1 MKLSEIKTSLKS
13 NIVNIRALLRAA
25 CLLILHLAAFF
36 SLFAHALF
44 PRAEAAP
51 AASRAVQNK
60 NKRAQ
65 AAPAPVRTAAD
76 ADFLRSEAERHVK
89 KIAAAAEAFQKYSP
103 MRDFSFYSK
112 IKHTGAPRPV
122 EIAGQPAA
130 YELPLIAGDYAAL
143 FIYLSSDG
151 RLLYPPAVSASG
163 ARFFLTER
171 EWNEMA
177 GESYH
182 LPSGDFAGYPAGY
195 SMQYFPFVYNERHQN
210 LVELCGLPAGQE
222 SLSDFKMLDYIAQV
236 PSKSIGKRKLNV
248 LSRASHEI
256 IELTPLKSFSYAAA
270 YCADW
275 WHIAAS
281 SSDEIAFERY
291 ADFLTGAPAFGVNP
305 RAVEMVYLQRAAS
318 DPGFFAFSNYMKDPL
333 FVNERFHS
341 SLEGYA
347 SALVLPEMTGAP
359 DAGDP
364 KKTYEI
370 GEENKFYMGEEYIEL
385 FRDHESSAETLIT
398 ALETYGI
405 VMAGISFY
413 MKGAPLSHPAKAVAV
428 IGYKK
433 AGGTTLFVYKDFEDP
448 AKIYRIAPAGLFGEA
463 YCFSHE
469 FRAKAR
475 YIVKK
480 RKLTIETFDQKGNKI
495 NVDSISAVFP
505 HEGRR
510 VKFLREAPGVYFHQ
524 VKKEDFSGVDRAK
537 LTAEI
542 KKKYFVSGDS
552 ETFTLKYAIY

>member
-1 MKLSEIKTSLKS
+1 MKALSYTAGGL
-13 NIVNIRALLRAA
+13 VLPM
-25 CLLILHLAAFF
+25 AAFF
-36 SLFAHALF
+36 LILAPALF
-44 PRAEAAP
+44 SRAETAS
-51 AASRAVQNK
+51 AASRAEQNT
-60 NKRAQ
+60 NKRGQ
-65 AAPAPVRTAAD
+65 ALPAPAQSAAD
-76 ADFLRSEAERHVK
+76 ANFLRSEAEKHVK
-89 KIAAAAEAFQKYSP
+89 KIAASAEAFQKYSP

-112 IKHTGAPRPV
+112 IKYIGAPRLV
-122 EIAGQPAA
+122 EITGLPSA
-130 YELPLIAGDYAAL
+130 YEIPLIAEDYAAL
-143 FIYLSSDG
+143 FIYLSADG

-182 LPSGDFAGYPAGY
+182 LPSVDFAGYPAGY
-195 SMQYFPFVYNERHQN
+195 CLQHFPFIYNERHQN
-210 LVELCGLPAGQE
+210 LVELCGLPVGQE
-222 SLSDFKMLDYIAQV
+222 ALADFKMLDYIAQV

-256 IELTPLKSFSYAAA
+256 IELTPLKSFPYAAA

-291 ADFLTGAPAFGVNP
+291 FDFLTGAPAFGVNP
-305 RAVEMVYLQRAAS
+305 RAVEMVYLQRAAA
-318 DPGFFAFSNYMKDPL
+318 DPEFFGFSNYMKDPL
-333 FVNERFHS
+333 FVNERLHS

-347 SALVLPEMTGAP
+347 SALVLPEMTSAA

-364 KKTYEI
+364 KKIYEI
-370 GEENKFYMGEEYIEL
+370 SEENKFYMGEEYIEL
-385 FRDHESSAETLIT
+385 FRGHEASAETLVT
-398 ALETYGI
+398 ALETHGI
-405 VMAGISFY
+405 VMAGVSFY
-413 MKGAPLSHPAKAVAV
+413 MKGAPLSHPSKAVAV

-433 AGGTTLFVYKDFEDP
+433 AGGTILFVYKDFEDP
-448 AKIYRIAPAGLFGEA
+448 AKMFRVAPAGLFCEA
-463 YCFSHE
+463 YCFAHE

-475 YIVKK
+475 YSVKK
-480 RKLTIETFDQKGNKI
+480 RKLTIETFDQRGNKI

-505 HEGRR
+505 REGRR

>member
-1 MKLSEIKTSLKS
+1 LNSDKIKILLKS
-13 NIVNIRALLRAA
+13 NILDTKVFSRMAGGLVLS
-25 CLLILHLAAFF
+25 LAAFF
-36 SLFAHALF
+36 FIVAPVLF
-44 PRAEAAP
+44 PCVEITF
-51 AASRAVQNK
+51 AASRAQRNH
-60 NKRAQ
+60 NNRGQ
-65 AAPAPVRTAAD
+65 AAPAPSQAPAD
-76 ADFLRSEAERHVK
+76 AGFLRSEAARHVK
-89 KIAAAAEAFQKYSP
+89 KIAASAEVFQKYSP

-112 IKHTGAPRPV
+112 IKHIGAPRAV
-122 EIAGQPAA
+122 EISGGPAA
-130 YELPLIAGDYAAL
+130 YELPLIADDYAAR
-143 FIYLSSDG
+143 FIYLSADG
-151 RLLYPPAVSASG
+151 RLLYPPAASASG
-163 ARFFLTER
+163 ARYFLTER

-177 GESYH
+177 GGSYQ
-182 LPSGDFAGYPAGY
+182 LPRVDFTGYPAGY
-195 SMQYFPFVYNERHQN
+195 SMQHFPFVYNERHQN
-210 LVELCGLPAGQE
+210 LVELCGLPVGQE
-222 SLSDFKMLDYIAQV
+222 ALADFKTLDYIAQV

-256 IELTPLKSFSYAAA
+256 IELTPMKSFSYAAA

-291 ADFLTGAPAFGVNP
+291 YDFLTGAPAFGVNP
-305 RAVEMVYLQRAAS
+305 RAVEMVYRQRAAS
-318 DPGFFAFSNYMKDPL
+318 DPEFFGFSNYMKDPL
-333 FVNERFHS
+333 FAGERFHS

-347 SALVLPEMTGAP
+347 SALVLPEMTSAS

-364 KKTYEI
+364 KTIYEI
-370 GEENKFYMGEEYIEL
+370 SEENKFYMDEEYIEL
-385 FRDHESSAETLIT
+385 FRGHEASAETLIT
-398 ALETYGI
+398 ALETHGI
-405 VMAGISFY
+405 VMAGVSFY
-413 MKGAPLSHPAKAVAV
+413 MKGAALSHPSKAVAV

-448 AKIYRIAPAGLFGEA
+448 AKMFRLAPADIFCEA
-463 YCFSHE
+463 YCFAHE

-480 RKLTIETFDQKGNKI
+480 RKLTIETFDRRGNKI

-505 HEGRR
+505 TEGRR
-510 VKFLREAPGVYFHQ
+510 VKFLREASGVYFHQ

-552 ETFTLKYAIY
+552 ETFTLRYAIY